1 MSKAEVGSITWRDL
15 TVDNASNVA
24 SFYRSVV
31 GWRSLPISMGDYD
44 DYVMQTPSDDSGV
57 AGICHAKGPNA
68 GLPAQWLMYV
78 KVANLD
84 ESLKQ
89 VTIQGGKALTEVKK
103 LSDISNYA
111 VIEDPAGAVCVIYDE
126 QG

>member
-1 MSKAEVGSITWRDL
+1 MNKAEVGSITWRDL
-15 TVDNASNVA
+15 TVDNATNVA
-24 SFYRSVV
+24 AFYRTVV
-31 GWRSLPISMGDYD
+31 GWGSLPVSMGEYD

-57 AGICHAKGPNA
+57 AGICHAKGPNT

-78 KVANLD
+78 KVAHLD

-89 VTIQGGKALTEVKK
+89 VSIQGGKVLTEVKK
-103 LSDISNYA
+103 LSDSSNYV

-126 QG
+126 QD